1 MAASSIWS
9 VPLAWGLSFLPHV
22 ARGILV
28 SVHGK
33 FDNTNP
39 REKDAQVASL
49 PKEYQ
54 GLAVRLASCH
64 NNQLETLGYYA
75 AGVAV
80 AVAVRVP
87 PDTLAKLTGFYIKSR
102 IAYTLAYAMPQVG
115 KGVLRS
121 LTFVGSMTSI
131 GLLYAAAAET
141 AIGSY

>member
-1 MAASSIWS
+1 MAASAIWS
-9 VPLAWGLSFLPHV
+9 VPLAWGISFLPHI
-22 ARGILV
+22 ARTVLV
-28 SVHGK
+28 SVKGK
-33 FDNTNP
+33 MDNTNP
-39 REKDAQVASL
+39 RDKAGQIASL

-64 NNQLETLGYYA
+64 NNQLESLGYYA

-87 PDTLAKLTGFYIKSR
+87 PETLAKLTGFYIKSR
-102 IAYTLAYAMPQVG
+102 IAYTFAYAMPQVG

-141 AIGSY
+141 AIASY